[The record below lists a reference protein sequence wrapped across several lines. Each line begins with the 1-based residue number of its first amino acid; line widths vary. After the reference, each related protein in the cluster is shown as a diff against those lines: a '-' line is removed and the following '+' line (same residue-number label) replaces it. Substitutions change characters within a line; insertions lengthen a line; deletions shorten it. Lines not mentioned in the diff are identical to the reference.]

1 MGCELTA
8 RAPGV
13 VARETP
19 AGARCGAEFEA
30 DVVRGE
36 ARLARGPADAR
47 NSPARGRAAVDSRYE
62 RRALRAHLR
71 AAVWQLAPHAESQT
85 AEVTQPFDMLGR

>member
-1 MGCELTA
+1 MRCELTA

-13 VARETP
+13 VARGTP

-47 NSPARGRAAVDSRYE
+47 NSPAGGRAAVDSRYE
-62 RRALRAHLR
+62 RRALSKLLTKCWAARAR
-71 AAVWQLAPHAESQT
+71 RSWGSGIQ
-85 AEVTQPFDMLGR
+85 

>member
-1 MGCELTA
+1 MRCELTA

-30 DVVRGE
+30 DVVRGRRGWPE
-36 ARLARGPADAR
+36 VPPTPAIAQRAGGRPSIHGTSAARSA
-47 NSPARGRAAVDSRYE
+47 N
-62 RRALRAHLR
+62 
-71 AAVWQLAPHAESQT
+71 
-85 AEVTQPFDMLGR
+85 F